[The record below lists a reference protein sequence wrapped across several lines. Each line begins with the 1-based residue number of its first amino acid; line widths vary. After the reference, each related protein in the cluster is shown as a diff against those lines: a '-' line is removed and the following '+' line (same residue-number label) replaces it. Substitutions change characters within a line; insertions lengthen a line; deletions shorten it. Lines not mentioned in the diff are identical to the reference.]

1 MANNVNTNL
10 TQRIFAYISHSGDLN
25 ARLAQVYENSLIFVG
40 DEKQIYVPKFG
51 AYVGIGM
58 TSYNN
63 TVGRIDNIAEQLAEL
78 KKTMNETAVKKL
90 YVDFGV
96 PAMDGDTQIQNGNK
110 FTPGTMGASVTGDPG
125 NLSGEVIITGKADMN
140 PTTFFKNNS
149 LYTYSGD
156 EWVNVKTASDLN
168 EAPTS
173 GIRISY
179 TSESTYV
186 TLEGGII
193 AKQPMNQRLVIDDS
207 LTWSYMTH
215 AYAYTLGFTKD
226 YTSHEI
232 ETLYQTLLGIGESV
246 LMPVSTESLWNNVPN
261 ASGTTDR
268 VWTGGT
274 VYYRNAYVGENND
287 EFALLP
293 SSAADFT
300 ALQEGNLEGWTSWNG
315 TGTEPT
321 PIDGAGNFYKI
332 VTNYQDS
339 YNTNISDGIQ
349 TLKEV
354 AHILDII
361 TDGGLGNVTYIDSA
375 TWNTLGLNNTEN
387 VTQNGNAYTITND
400 ATGTVYHRVI
410 VNGVPTTNPNSYGW
424 YIAVNTENLG
434 IQMAT
439 SIASNT
445 AAISDLHDHVA
456 LTEEG
461 QTTLRSLSQYNPSQF
476 ITMSQWTNRP
486 ELAVTDTN
494 QSLPG
499 ATNDGQ
505 TSYMI
510 GDVKTMTSL
519 TVASTYI
526 TFNGASADYSNTALN
541 GEERIGLYQLVD
553 TTKFPEWDDDKYF
566 TWNGT
571 AMVPAVSTDWPI
583 STNPDTLYDAQN
595 HLKKFYTINTGS
607 VAEAH
612 INDTFTWASQA
623 FVDEHT
629 DKTFY
634 VYNESTHKYDQ
645 TSDPALLSNAAVK
658 KYYITQ
664 TGTGADYVLHANTTE
679 SNRLATTA
687 WTMALVDDRNANLQN
702 ELDNILEEANKYTDE
717 KINALDAN
725 YKYRDFASYFNTVA
739 GASSLTYGTSAYINL
754 WNEQYAAWTTD
765 KANNGFVNDHAE
777 YVADFAYNKV
787 RSEFITN
794 VIEENGMVTAES
806 RELPTDELI
815 VSYNIWNTQR
825 NSAVDFEA
833 ITGTDEVS
841 DPDAAITSVEE
852 LFGFVYDANGNVQH
866 EIYYSPASAQTY
878 KEWSWTNESEITG
891 VYKLDENGNYVS
903 VNAGSGSAVEYVIKN
918 NITNS
923 PHWPGKMYKLVTAY
937 YEVDLKTI
945 NVSQAGNADS
955 YITDFKYMGPDGLT
969 LADGF
974 TSDSQPTFYKKVAN
988 DNPSIKYI
996 SGHVDHFSYVGDGDG
1011 QNRFY
1016 IDAHITHIED
1026 AAHNNTGLVDAYDVQ
1041 NYIQNMF
1048 SWVDIYASINDDVL
1062 SHEDDFYTLLSTKAA
1077 TSADVTAIING
1088 KTLYKKTV
1096 TGTGNNQVITFSA
1109 ISNPSVLEFAKD
1121 SGGNTILASATGAV
1135 PGSSW
1140 FEVGE
1145 SSSPLE
1151 VYECTERVF
1160 MNPMNMTLHK
1170 I

>member
-1 MANNVNTNL
+1 
-10 TQRIFAYISHSGDLN
+10 
-25 ARLAQVYENSLIFVG
+25 
-40 DEKQIYVPKFG
+40 
-51 AYVGIGM
+51 
-58 TSYNN
+58 
-63 TVGRIDNIAEQLAEL
+63 
-78 KKTMNETAVKKL
+78 
-90 YVDFGV
+90 
-96 PAMDGDTQIQNGNK
+96 
-110 FTPGTMGASVTGDPG
+110 
-125 NLSGEVIITGKADMN
+125 
-140 PTTFFKNNS
+140 
-149 LYTYSGD
+149 
-156 EWVNVKTASDLN
+156 
-168 EAPTS
+168 
-173 GIRISY
+173 
-179 TSESTYV
+179 
-186 TLEGGII
+186 
-193 AKQPMNQRLVIDDS
+193 MNQRLVIDDS

-246 LMPVSTESLWNNVPN
+246 LMPVSEESLWNKVREVVIDN
-261 ASGTTDR
+261 AETGESHVEEHT
-268 VWTGGT
+268 VWAGGT
-274 VYYRNAYVGENND
+274 VYYRTTDGVA
-287 EFALLP
+287 LP

-300 ALQEGNLEGWTSWNG
+300 ALQNNTLTGWASWDG
-315 TGTEPT
+315 TGQKPV
-321 PIDGAGNFYKI
+321 PADGADNFYKI

-361 TDGGLGNVTYIDSA
+361 TDGGVGSITYIPQSEWPSSFSSQDYAANSY
-375 TWNTLGLNNTEN
+375 
-387 VTQNGNAYTITND
+387 VYD
-400 ATGTVYHRVI
+400 GTTYHRVI
-410 VNGVPTTNPNSYGW
+410 AQNGKPTTNPNSYGW
-424 YIAVNTENLG
+424 YIKVDPENLG
-434 IQMAT
+434 IQMAN

-445 AAISDLHDHVA
+445 ADISDLHDHVTLA
-456 LTEEG
+456 EEG

-486 ELAVTDTN
+486 ELTVTDTN

-499 ATNDGQ
+499 ASKDGQ
-505 TSYMI
+505 TGYMI

-526 TFNGASADYSNTALN
+526 TFNGATADYSNTALN

-553 TTKFPEWDDDKYF
+553 TTKFPAWEADKYY

-571 AMVPAVSTDWPI
+571 TMVAAVETDWPS
-583 STNPDTLYDAQN
+583 STNPDSLYDAQN

-629 DKTFY
+629 TETFY
-634 VYNESTHKYDQ
+634 VFNESTHKYDQ
-645 TSDPALLSNAAVK
+645 TSDPAILSNAAVK

-664 TGTGADYVLHANTTE
+664 TGTGANYVLHANTTE

-725 YKYRDFASYFNTVA
+725 YKYRDFASYFNTVT

-825 NSAVDFEA
+825 NSVVDFEA

-841 DPDAAITSVEE
+841 DPDAAITSVEQ
-852 LFGFVYDANGNVQH
+852 LFGFVYDADGNVQH
-866 EIYYSPASAQTY
+866 EIYYSPDSAQTY

-891 VYKLDENGNYVS
+891 VYKLDGNGNYVP
-903 VNAGSGSAVEYVIKN
+903 VNAGTGSAVEYVIKN

-974 TSDSQPTFYKKVAN
+974 TSGSQPTFYKKVAN

-1026 AAHNNTGLVDAYDVQ
+1026 AAHNNTGLADAYDVQ

-1048 SWVDIYASINDDVL
+1048 SWVDISASINDDVL

-1109 ISNPSVLEFAKD
+1109 ISSPSVLEFAKD

-1135 PGSSW
+1135 PGSNW